1 MKFAIHKPVPLKDIV
16 VEVLA
21 GTRSDK
27 SGQRATSSQ
36 IQTAVMVDLLAAA
49 KHWGA
54 NCKHRQVPPISQPST
69 LLWPAIQ
76 DFK

>member
-1 MKFAIHKPVPLKDIV
+1 MKFAIHEPVPLKDIV

-36 IQTAVMVDLLAAA
+36 IQTGSPL
-49 KHWGA
+49 
-54 NCKHRQVPPISQPST
+54 RY
-69 LLWPAIQ
+69 
-76 DFK
+76 